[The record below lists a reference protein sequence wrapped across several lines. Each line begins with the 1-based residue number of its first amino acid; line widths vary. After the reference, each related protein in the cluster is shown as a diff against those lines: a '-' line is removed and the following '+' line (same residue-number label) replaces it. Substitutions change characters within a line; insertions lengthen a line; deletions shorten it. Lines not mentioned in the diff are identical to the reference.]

1 MKSQIFKKKVEI
13 EILINL
19 LEKISNKKNN
29 YYLLNQ
35 CAFKK
40 GLYNNEIKNFLDI
53 LRNYYYTS
61 KMKYIEKAYQ
71 NYNGF
76 STIIRQIC
84 KSNNLQYT
92 SKIQYERS
100 CYEIIHFIYI

>member
-1 MKSQIFKKKVEI
+1 MKSQIFKKKI
-13 EILINL
+13 EIQLLINL
-19 LEKISNKKNN
+19 LDKISNKKNN

-35 CAFKK
+35 SSFKR
-40 GLYNNEIKNFLDI
+40 GIYNNEICFFLDS
-53 LRNYYYTS
+53 LKDYYFSS
-61 KMKYIEKAYQ
+61 KLKYIEKAYH

-76 STIIRQIC
+76 STVIRQIC
-84 KSNNLQYT
+84 KYYNLQYS